1 MVATATAEAPAMRWW
16 FPLIL
21 GILAI
26 LVGISFFAEPATT
39 SVGFVFGLGLYW
51 LAAGILDLVHLF
63 WDRTRWG
70 WRLCTG
76 ILGILAGLWILSG
89 MLGKD
94 HPLGTAFAV
103 GTAFTWVLGF
113 MGLIYGVVGIVSA
126 FQGGGWVPGVLG
138 ALGIVFGLV
147 VLVDP
152 LSATLALPLS
162 LAIVLIAGGIAT
174 IIAAFR
180 MR

>member
-1 MVATATAEAPAMRWW
+1 MRWW
-16 FPLIL
+16 FPLLL

-26 LVGISFFAEPATT
+26 LVGISFLAEPATT
-39 SVGFVFGLGLYW
+39 SVGFIFGLGLYW
-51 LAAGILDLVHLF
+51 IAAGILDLVQLI
-63 WDRTRWG
+63 WDRTEWV
-70 WRLCTG
+70 WRLASG
-76 ILGILAGLWILSG
+76 VLGIFVGAWILSG

-103 GTAFTWVLGF
+103 GTAFTWILGF
-113 MGLIYGVVGIVSA
+113 LGLIYGVIGIVRA

-138 ALGIVFGLV
+138 ALGIVFGFI

-152 LSATLALPLS
+152 LSATLALPFS
-162 LAIVLIAGGIAT
+162 LGILLIAGGGAT
-174 IIAAFR
+174 IVAAIR